1 MPESKHDRI
10 AKLLAKKLKTE
21 YNPTIG
27 PDIVTPREVD
37 EVEVNKGKL
46 KEGIRQ
52 LRGFRKRRYLAVPE
66 DLVED
71 AKRLQ
76 KALRLGSEMSMEPLE
91 RVQRGRKANN
101 AYKSCCKIQ

>member
-1 MPESKHDRI
+1 MLESKHDRI

-71 AKRLQ
+71 AIKATKGTKIGVRDEHGAIRKSAKR
-76 KALRLGSEMSMEPLE
+76 
-91 RVQRGRKANN
+91 
-101 AYKSCCKIQ
+101 